1 MSYNEHCE
9 NCPLVTDFPLLEQ
22 RVAKLEESQSDEHQF
37 RTKFYEDQRA
47 RIKHDA
53 EIDMTLKSVNEKLD
67 KLISWQSEQ
76 ISKPIKRFDSIIDKI
91 LLVSVG
97 GLTGYFVTSLLS
109 LI

>member
-1 MSYNEHCE
+1 M
-9 NCPLVTDFPLLEQ
+9 LEQ
-22 RVAKLEESQSDEHQF
+22 RVTKLEESQSEEYQF

-53 EIDMTLKSVNEKLD
+53 EIDKTLKSVNEKLD

-76 ISKPIKRFDSIIDKI
+76 INKPIKRFDSIIDKI

-97 GLTGYFVTSLLS
+97 GIVGYFVTSLLS